1 MCKPT
6 KCPQCGCE
14 FTPEK
19 EKLKAG
25 AWTPEEDE
33 LLLKGYQKERK
44 LIREIADELNRSQDA
59 TRNRLYELRGAGKTK
74 GVTASVSLSAEEYD
88 EMRAARTEVIHA
100 RETVQQAKE
109 TEHDLAE
116 FVKVGKQLITAR
128 QHKRAIA
135 PVFEELQRLIDNYE
149 NF

>member
-1 MCKPT
+1 MCKSV
-6 KCPQCGCE
+6 KCPQCGHE

-19 EKLKAG
+19 NINSG
-25 AWTPEEDE
+25 AWTETEDK

-44 LIREIADELNRSQDA
+44 TIADLADELNRSQDA
-59 TRNRLYELRGAGKTK
+59 TRNRLYILRGGGKPK
-74 GVTASVSLSAEEYD
+74 GVTASVQLTAKEYD
-88 EMRAARTEVIHA
+88 EMREARAEVIHA
-100 RETVQQAKE
+100 RKTVQQAKE
-109 TEHDLAE
+109 AEHDLAE